1 MPFPGKAGFRRGPRS
16 PAHPTPPRHREAR
29 RGSVPGA
36 CQEDTFRKTS
46 YPAISLSQKEF
57 PHRDHRNIAGEFRFI
72 IPSNDNPVLHLQGL
86 SGVAQ
91 RGAHPF
97 EGILAPP
104 NATRKPR
111 WPALAAKHCKRWPAL
126 EAKHCKRWPDWRP
139 SFWGP
144 LASRAVHA
152 CLVGHGACG
161 PLRGAY
167 PLWWD
172 RKYMG
177 RCRGVF

>member
-1 MPFPGKAGFRRGPRS
+1 MEIAFFLRRRVRALHRVAEIHHALPGKAGFRRGPRS
-16 PAHPTPPRHREAR
+16 PAHPTPPRPREAR

-36 CQEDTFRKTS
+36 CQEDAFRKTS

-97 EGILAPP
+97 EGILAPQMP
-104 NATRKPR
+104 SANQDGQHWRPSI
-111 WPALAAKHCKRWPAL
+111 AKDGQH
-126 EAKHCKRWPDWRP
+126 WRP
-139 SFWGP
+139 SFLGTAGKP
-144 LASRAVHA
+144 
-152 CLVGHGACG
+152 CG
-161 PLRGAY
+161 PCLSCGAWRL
-167 PLWWD
+167 PSFAGCVSV
-172 RKYMG
+172 MVG
-177 RCRGVF
+177 